1 MKKEILKEQK
11 GFAASDALI
20 AVLIIALFAGLIA
33 TISYNI
39 YLSNSSIKR
48 MSKANEYIVDV
59 FEYIDKTYYDDVTKE
74 NIIKYFNDKYYYD
87 QDGVTPKSNAEVKIK
102 EQDGETL
109 NTPFKAEVN
118 IVKYNETEGNT
129 DKLDLVQEITIT
141 VTYKLGNK
149 DQTIEMKK
157 TKSREN
163 LKTPNT
169 PDFNLLELQ
178 EGYNIYPI
186 KKIDNIWKIC
196 DKSDSSWY
204 DYPSGKWALV
214 IKTSKTL
221 PLDKEIDVN
230 NLLEDEEIFAWIP
243 RYAYDSDNNKIQFLF
258 SNSNNYIENIDGYN
272 KLISIDDSNYI
283 VSDSFF
289 NGEENLVGIWTKDSS
304 IDVYTTLNNI
314 YPLNK

>member
-1 MKKEILKEQK
+1 MKREILKGQK

-59 FEYIDKTYYDDVTKE
+59 FEYIDKTYYDEVTKE
-74 NIIKYFNDKYYYD
+74 NIIKYFNGKYYYN
-87 QDGVTPKSNAEVKIK
+87 QDGSTPKSNAEVKIK
-102 EQDGETL
+102 EQDEETL
-109 NTPFKAEVN
+109 NTPFKAEIN

-129 DKLDLVQEITIT
+129 DKLDLVQEITMT

-178 EGYNIYPI
+178 EGYNVYPI
-186 KKIDNIWKIC
+186 KKASNTWKVC
-196 DKSDSSWY
+196 DKSDNSWY
-204 DYPSGKWALV
+204 DYPSGKWALA
-214 IKTSKTL
+214 IKTAKTL
-221 PLDKEIDVN
+221 SLDEEIDVN

-243 RYAYDSDNNKIQFLF
+243 RYAYDSTNNKIQFLF

-283 VSDSFF
+283 VSDSFL

-304 IDVYTTLNNI
+304 INAYTTLNSI
-314 YPLNK
+314 YPLKQ